1 MWEKRFS
8 FHDKWWI
15 SEEKKKKKKEGG
27 ASDTMDRMIMQL
39 W

>member
-1 MWEKRFS
+1 MTNDESPR
-8 FHDKWWI
+8 
-15 SEEKKKKKKEGG
+15 KKKKKKEGG

>member
-15 SEEKKKKKKEGG
+15 SEEKKKKKEGG